1 MKKIL
6 LIAVAAIMSLTACAQ
21 QLMLNNNMHLADS
34 QLMASAPLKAASL
47 DGATTWGYYL
57 GDGSDFVGLGTKSA
71 GTFRVAIFVPGNTIL
86 KGSKMMGVN
95 LPVVTTTMTGVSV
108 WGGTT
113 LDDTDLFNKT
123 VASVSTGYNAIALDE
138 PIVIPESGMYVGYT
152 FTIKSATTQA
162 EQYPIACSSDYTP
175 RSLYLSLSATG
186 AFDDYSNS
194 PDFGMSALQIFV
206 DKLDIPDNGA
216 AIEYV
221 NTEACAAGGKGM
233 ATVYLMS
240 NGNKGVKNVGYTLV
254 VNGVETSGTATLSHA
269 IPSGLNKSGS
279 FNVEYD
285 APAEVGAY
293 DASIAITKVNGADN
307 EVAPTPAPFVVSTV
321 TRVVPRM
328 TLIEEFTGT
337 GCPNCPRGWVGMEAV
352 KKNLSDKALVIAW
365 HKYNST
371 DAMYVANYAA
381 LGFEA
386 APQCTV
392 DRKIYPDPYYGEEEE
407 GILACVN
414 KFNVAVPTVDITL
427 HANFVDETHK
437 QVKITSDTEFLTNT
451 TGYTIAF
458 ALTADGL
465 SGSTTAWKQSNNLSQ
480 YTQSQYA
487 PYTLPEL
494 PEILEFCKG
503 GIYGTSY
510 VALTFNDVLLAS
522 TYDAKGK
529 TTVAAFTAGKASEKE
544 ASEATINMPTKTTLV
559 NALNYN
565 AIYATA
571 IVVDNNGQVANA
583 ARVRVLAPGEEVDGI
598 ANITTNA
605 ANSDAIYNLA
615 GQKLSAPAH
624 GINIIGGKKVLV
636 K

>member
-1 MKKIL
+1 MKKFL
-6 LIAVAAIMSLTACAQ
+6 LVAVATIMSFT
-21 QLMLNNNMHLADS
+21 
-34 QLMASAPLKAASL
+34 ASAQFVSSPVKKDMSVEKLSSPKKAASL
-47 DGATTWGYYL
+47 TGAELWGYFL
-57 GDGSDFVGLGTKSA
+57 GSKEEYQGIGFPNQPSGRYD
-71 GTFRVAIFVPGNTIL
+71 VAIFVPGNSLLAGAKLCAVDMPGFADHVSGITAWASNTLGGEKIAEVNYTGAYVDWGWSTIPFAEEITIPETGLYVGYSFDL
-86 KGSKMMGVN
+86 KISSTSEYDSYPFACVKNGAPGSFYIGQDYANFQDVASQGYTSAMRVYVK
-95 LPVVTTTMTGVSV
+95 
-108 WGGTT
+108 
-113 LDDTDLFNKT
+113 DLHYLNNAAS
-123 VASVSTGYNAIALDE
+123 VASVSG
-138 PIVIPESGMYVGYT
+138 
-152 FTIKSATTQA
+152 
-162 EQYPIACSSDYTP
+162 
-175 RSLYLSLSATG
+175 
-186 AFDDYSNS
+186 
-194 PDFGMSALQIFV
+194 
-206 DKLDIPDNGA
+206 
-216 AIEYV
+216 
-221 NTEACAAGGKGM
+221 EACAAGGKGT
-233 ATVYLMS
+233 ATVYLES
-240 NGNKGVKNVGYTLV
+240 NCSNGVKNVDYTLV
-254 VNGVETSGTATLSHA
+254 VNGVETTGTATLSPA
-269 IPSGLNKSGS
+269 IPGGLNKSGS

-307 EVAPTPAPFVVSTV
+307 EEASAPAPFVVRTV

-337 GCPNCPRGWVGMEAV
+337 GCGWCPMGWVGMEAI
-352 KKNLSDKALVIAW
+352 KKNQSDKALVIAW
-365 HKYNST
+365 HKYNTS
-371 DAMYVANYAA
+371 DAMYVANYANIP
-381 LGFEA
+381 FDA

-392 DRKIYPDPYYGEEEE
+392 DRKLFPNPYYGEDEE
-407 GILACVN
+407 GIMECVN
-414 KFNVAVPTVDITL
+414 KYNVAVPTVDVTL

-465 SGSTTAWKQSNNLSQ
+465 SGSTSAWKQSNYFYSNYNKS
-480 YTQSQYA
+480 TFNGA
-487 PYTLPEL
+487 LPEM
-494 PEILEFCKG
+494 PELAEFCKG
-503 GIYGTSY
+503 GALGAST
-510 VALTFNDVLLAS
+510 VALVFNDVLLAS
-522 TYDAKGK
+522 TYNTAGK
-529 TTVAAFTAGKASEKE
+529 TTVAAFTVGKAGEKE
-544 ASEATINMPTKTTLV
+544 ASEATISMPTKAALV